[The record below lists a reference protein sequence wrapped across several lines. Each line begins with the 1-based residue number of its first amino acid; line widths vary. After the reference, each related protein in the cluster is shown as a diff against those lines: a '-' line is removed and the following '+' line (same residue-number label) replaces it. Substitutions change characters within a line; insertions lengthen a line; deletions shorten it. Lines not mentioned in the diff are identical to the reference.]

1 MLNITGMRF
10 FEDVREGYVP
20 EEEDLRE
27 NIAEGSEQG
36 NEDVS
41 PQQTNGIEDI
51 LLDDVGQNVKKS
63 MLERHIMR
71 DEDGNNFA
79 ALSGPGNSLV
89 FPEGV
94 DKRYIPRNSISLE
107 SPQGS
112 LEDRIVESLKAD
124 LAKNEKNAAVR
135 RAFGPDVS
143 PGEMERVAKT
153 GLPIEPLGV
162 ERQPDNGAGDPSR
175 SFGNDIGDFY
185 TWLRGTGG
193 RYGDLNDIL
202 SANYEQA
209 RRDYNDLISPEAKQ
223 AREKANESRKRLAAL
238 GDIGLVLGDI
248 VGAAAGGNVNRRDKN
263 AQMVNAERELA
274 DESMFQQR
282 ESALLQRYRQ
292 AADRQLARAR
302 QDYQTALQRY
312 LQDKDNKLKQY
323 QLKLQR
329 NKLANEQIR
338 WEREFGLKAAKQEED
353 IRHNKEL
360 EKIAQEKARQSGVR
374 ADAYASGINGLKR
387 RYLDNTFGVQT
398 TAPEMNVYVSGE
410 SFGKYLGSML
420 GLTGAG
426 YGSSSE
432 EGSIL
437 YDWDKLRN
445 ETKGLEKGNNNE
457 GIFNALK
464 SLADAGKAVSV
475 KEKKPTPQQ
484 IQNYISSLVGLYNE
498 VMSEGFMLHGKK
510 GEALPEETA
519 AFVRRVEDN
528 VIEVMRYIKLAEKE
542 NLAAYQRDLG
552 SLFMGIPD
560 NGEETVDGAL

>member
-1 MLNITGMRF
+1 MRF

-27 NIAEGSEQG
+27 SIAEGSEQG

-153 GLPIEPLGV
+153 GLPIESLGV

-175 SFGNDIGDFY
+175 SVGNDIGDFY

-193 RYGDLNDIL
+193 RYGDMNDIL

-274 DESMFQQR
+274 DEAMFRQR
-282 ESALLQRYRQ
+282 ESDLLQRYRR
-292 AADRQLARAR
+292 AADRQLANAR
-302 QDYQTALQRY
+302 QDYRTALQRY
-312 LQDKDNKLKQY
+312 L
-323 QLKLQR
+323 
-329 NKLANEQIR
+329 NEKAIELRYNSPIEQMR
-338 WEREFGLKAAKQEED
+338 WAREYDLKAAKQEED

-398 TAPEMNVYVSGE
+398 TDPEMNVSVSGE

-542 NLAAYQRDLG
+542 NLAAYQRGLE
-552 SLFMGIPD
+552 SLFGGLPD
-560 NGEETVDGAL
+560 NGETVDGTL

>member
-1 MLNITGMRF
+1 M
-10 FEDVREGYVP
+10 P

-27 NIAEGSEQG
+27 SIAEGSEQG

-153 GLPIEPLGV
+153 GLPIESLGV

-175 SFGNDIGDFY
+175 SVGNDIGDFY

-193 RYGDLNDIL
+193 RYGDMNDIL

-274 DESMFQQR
+274 DEAMFRQR
-282 ESALLQRYRQ
+282 ESDLLQRYRR
-292 AADRQLARAR
+292 AADRQLANAR
-302 QDYQTALQRY
+302 QDYRTALQRY
-312 LQDKDNKLKQY
+312 L
-323 QLKLQR
+323 
-329 NKLANEQIR
+329 NEKAIELRYNSPIEQMR
-338 WEREFGLKAAKQEED
+338 WAREYDLKAAKQEED

-398 TAPEMNVYVSGE
+398 TDPEMNVSVSGE

-542 NLAAYQRDLG
+542 NLAAYQRGLE
-552 SLFMGIPD
+552 SLFGGLPD
-560 NGEETVDGAL
+560 NGETVDGTL

>member
-27 NIAEGSEQG
+27 SIAEGSEQG

-153 GLPIEPLGV
+153 GLPIESLGV

-175 SFGNDIGDFY
+175 SVGNDIGDFY

-193 RYGDLNDIL
+193 RYGDMNDIL

-274 DESMFQQR
+274 DEAMFRQR
-282 ESALLQRYRQ
+282 ESDLLQRYRR
-292 AADRQLARAR
+292 AADRQLANAR
-302 QDYQTALQRY
+302 QDYRTALQRY
-312 LQDKDNKLKQY
+312 L
-323 QLKLQR
+323 
-329 NKLANEQIR
+329 NEKAIELRYNSPIEQMR
-338 WEREFGLKAAKQEED
+338 WAREYDLKAAKQEED

-398 TAPEMNVYVSGE
+398 TDPEMNVSVSGE

-542 NLAAYQRDLG
+542 NLAAYQRGLE
-552 SLFMGIPD
+552 SLFGGLPD
-560 NGEETVDGAL
+560 NGETVDGTL